1 MSTSTQIAVQKDTTE
16 TVEWADSSKHQLDQ
30 QEAQRLGLEFDPNS
44 PENKKLVRKLDWRLV
59 PSCWALYLLSNVDRA
74 NIGNAKAGGLEEDFH
89 LTSTQYSII
98 VLVFFTSYIVCEVP
112 SNMILGRV
120 RPSIYLP
127 TLAILWGMAAA
138 CQGACQNWHQIVGLR
153 FLIGFFESGFAPG
166 CAFYLS
172 SWYRKYELA
181 SRYAWLYTS
190 VAVAGAVSGLLAG
203 VITEYMDGAGGIAGW
218 RWLFI
223 IEGVASCVLG
233 VIVMFVMP
241 DYPTSI
247 NSKFLTKEER
257 ILACNRL
264 AVDGMGLAQGAQKR
278 VGEWTALK
286 MTVKD
291 WRTWC
296 LCFLF
301 VMGTGSQT
309 IQYFIPS
316 LVETFGWE
324 GHYAQYM
331 TIPGY
336 AFAVVC
342 ILAGCFTA
350 DWLKTIWPV
359 LTVMSGSGFVFFV
372 ATTAATNGMVRYV
385 LAIFAFGTIYG
396 CSPLTKTWISH
407 VLSHPSEKRA
417 VAIALINALGNG
429 SSIYGSFLWPDKDS
443 PRFTPGFATT
453 TAWMGALAVGTVI
466 SAWLFKQHPSQAQD
480 HSVVMANQLRAE
492 REEQQKTSAQV

>member
-1 MSTSTQIAVQKDTTE
+1 MSTSTQIAVHKDTTE
-16 TVEWADSSKHQLDQ
+16 TVEWADGSKHQLDQ
-30 QEAQRLGLEFDPNS
+30 QEAQRLGQEFDPNS

-74 NIGNAKAGGLEEDFH
+74 NIGNAKAGGLEEDFK

-466 SAWLFKQHPSQAQD
+466 SAWLFKKYPSQAQD

-492 REEQQKTSAQV
+492 REEQQKSSAQV

>member
-1 MSTSTQIAVQKDTTE
+1 
-16 TVEWADSSKHQLDQ
+16 
-30 QEAQRLGLEFDPNS
+30 
-44 PENKKLVRKLDWRLV
+44 
-59 PSCWALYLLSNVDRA
+59 
-74 NIGNAKAGGLEEDFH
+74 
-89 LTSTQYSII
+89 
-98 VLVFFTSYIVCEVP
+98 
-112 SNMILGRV
+112 MILGRV

-127 TLAILWGMAAA
+127 TLAILWGVAAA

-203 VITEYMDGAGGIAGW
+203 VITEFMDGAAGIAGW
-218 RWLFI
+218 RWLF
-223 IEGVASCVLG
+223 VSTVLSC
-233 VIVMFVMP
+233 
-241 DYPTSI
+241 SE
-247 NSKFLTKEER
+247 NCNKFLVADISHSDHRRRGLLRYWRDCHVRHARLPNLYQQQIPHQGRAHPGLQSTCDRRHGSRPGRSEEGWR
-257 ILACNRL
+257 VDGSEDDSQGLANVVPLLPVCHGNWQPDHSVLYSLASGNIWMEGSLRSMYAPL
-264 AVDGMGLAQGAQKR
+264 AVLTVPTPLAN
-278 VGEWTALK
+278 
-286 MTVKD
+286 
-291 WRTWC
+291 C
-296 LCFLF
+296 
-301 VMGTGSQT
+301 
-309 IQYFIPS
+309 IPD
-316 LVETFGWE
+316 
-324 GHYAQYM
+324 M

-342 ILAGCFTA
+342 ILVGCFTA

-359 LTVMSGSGFVFFV
+359 LTIMSGSGFVFFV

-385 LAIFAFGTIYG
+385 LGIFAFGTIYG

-443 PRFTPGFATT
+443 PRFTPGFA
-453 TAWMGALAVGTVI
+453 
-466 SAWLFKQHPSQAQD
+466 
-480 HSVVMANQLRAE
+480 
-492 REEQQKTSAQV
+492 

>member
-1 MSTSTQIAVQKDTTE
+1 
-16 TVEWADSSKHQLDQ
+16 
-30 QEAQRLGLEFDPNS
+30 
-44 PENKKLVRKLDWRLV
+44 
-59 PSCWALYLLSNVDRA
+59 
-74 NIGNAKAGGLEEDFH
+74 
-89 LTSTQYSII
+89 
-98 VLVFFTSYIVCEVP
+98 
-112 SNMILGRV
+112 MILGRV

-153 FLIGFFESGFAPG
+153 FLIGIFESGFAPG

-190 VAVAGAVSGLLAG
+190 VAVAGAISGLLAG
-203 VITEYMDGAGGIAGW
+203 VITEFMDGAGGIAGW
-218 RWLFI
+218 RWLFVSILVFLTCGDQWKTFWSLTSPFYAQI
-223 IEGVASCVLG
+223 IEGVASIVLG

-278 VGEWTALK
+278 VGEWKALK
-286 MTVKD
+286 MTVRD

-316 LVETFGWE
+316 LVETFGWK
-324 GHYAQYM
+324 GHYAQCMHHSPLFPRKPADCVLDM

-342 ILAGCFTA
+342 ILAGCFIA
-350 DWLKTIWPV
+350 DWLEMIWPV
-359 LTVMSGSGFVFFV
+359 LVVMSGSGFVFFV
-372 ATTAATNGMVRYV
+372 ATTAATDGMVRYV

-417 VAIALINALGNG
+417 VAIALINAIGNG

-443 PRFTPGFATT
+443 PRFTPGFALVTT
-453 TAWMGALAVGTVI
+453 TK
-466 SAWLFKQHPSQAQD
+466 S
-480 HSVVMANQLRAE
+480 
-492 REEQQKTSAQV
+492 

>member
-1 MSTSTQIAVQKDTTE
+1 MSSPTQISVLKDTAD
-16 TVEWADSSKHQLDQ
+16 TVEWVDNSKHQLDQ

-59 PSCWALYLLSNVDRA
+59 
-74 NIGNAKAGGLEEDFH
+74 
-89 LTSTQYSII
+89 YSII

-127 TLAILWGMAAA
+127 TLAILWGVAAA
-138 CQGACQNWHQIVGLR
+138 CQGACQNWHQIVRLR

-203 VITEYMDGAGGIAGW
+203 VITEFMDA
-218 RWLFI
+218 FFNQI
-223 IEGVASCVLG
+223 IEGVASIVLG

-247 NSKFLTKEER
+247 NSKFLAKDER

-264 AVDGMGLAQGAQKR
+264 AIDGMGLAQGAQKR

-286 MTVKD
+286 MTVRD

-316 LVETFGWE
+316 LVESFGWK

-342 ILAGCFTA
+342 ILAGCFIA
-350 DWLKTIWPV
+350 DWLKMIWPV
-359 LTVMSGSGFVFFV
+359 LVVMSGSGFVFFV
-372 ATTAATNGMVRYV
+372 ATTAATDGMVRYV

-417 VAIALINALGNG
+417 VAIALINAIGNG
-429 SSIYGSFLWPDKDS
+429 SSIYSSFLWPDKDS
-443 PRFTPGFATT
+443 PRFMPGFATT
-453 TAWMGALAVGTVI
+453 TVWMGALAVGTVL
-466 SAWLFKQHPSQAQD
+466 SAWLFKKYPSQIQD
-480 HSVVMANQLRAE
+480 HDVVMASQLRAE
-492 REEQQKTSAQV
+492 REEQQKSSGQV